1 MQSPSTQ
8 KIHVKSAGLVSP
20 DEYRDRHF
28 SVPIT
33 DSFMHIRIQ
42 RAMKD
47 ILVKSSS

>member
-8 KIHVKSAGLVSP
+8 KIHVKSAGLVRKNIFR
-20 DEYRDRHF
+20 YF
-28 SVPIT
+28 SEPIT